1 MIKVGRTFQLCS
13 MLMTQCFFKKASQK
27 ELFCLKALLHT
38 FTQDTGLK
46 INYHKSIIYPLN
58 IPEEK
63 VNNLALLL
71 GYKVGTMP
79 FTYLGLPMGTTRPRV
94 VDMAPL
100 VDRVE
105 RRLTASAAFLPYGSR
120 LTMINS
126 VLYAIPTY
134 YMCSLKLPKTVI
146 DAIDMQLTQQEG
158 IVFGEDRMPQLKRK
172 SLASWDKVCRPKD
185 KGGFR
190 CAEFV
195 HSE

>member
-105 RRLTASAAFLPYGSR
+105 RRLTASAAFLPYGDR

-134 YMCSLKLPKTVI
+134 YMCFLKLPKTVI
-146 DAIDMQLTQQEG
+146 DAIDTARRNYLWRG
-158 IVFGEDRMPQLKRK
+158 SNASVKRK

>member
-1 MIKVGRTFQLCS
+1 MIKVGGTFQLCS

-71 GYKVGTMP
+71 GYKVVTMP

-105 RRLTASAAFLPYGSR
+105 RRLTASAAFLPYGGR

-146 DAIDMQLTQQEG
+146 DAIDTARRNCLWRG
-158 IVFGEDRMPQLKRK
+158 SNASVKRK

>member
-105 RRLTASAAFLPYGSR
+105 RRLIASAAFLPYGGR

-134 YMCSLKLPKTVI
+134 YMCSLKLPKTII
-146 DAIDMQLTQQEG
+146 DAIDTARRNCLWRG
-158 IVFGEDRMPQLKRK
+158 SNVSVKRK

>member
-105 RRLTASAAFLPYGSR
+105 RRLIASAAFLPYGGR

-146 DAIDMQLTQQEG
+146 DAIDTARRNYLWRG
-158 IVFGEDRMPQLKRK
+158 SNASVKRK